1 MSFIN
6 RTILVVDDESEQRDA
21 MRDILRR
28 AGCVVLEAADY
39 RSAEAIHRGYSGAID
54 LLVIDVS
61 LPGGNGCELARALMA
76 RDPKLRVLFISGH
89 VGAEILRFY
98 GVSAADDIRFLEKP
112 FQSEDLLTRI
122 RCVLGRDE
130 PLGSGA
136 ASA

>member
-1 MSFIN
+1 
-6 RTILVVDDESEQRDA
+6 
-21 MRDILRR
+21 MRDVLRG
-28 AGCVVLEAADY
+28 AGCEVLEAADY
-39 RSAEAIHRGYSGAID
+39 LSAEAIHSCHSGAID

-61 LPGGNGCELARALMA
+61 LPGGNGCELARLLMA

-89 VGAEILRFY
+89 VGSEILRFY

-112 FQSEDLLTRI
+112 FQSGELLTRI
-122 RCVLGRDE
+122 RCVLERVE